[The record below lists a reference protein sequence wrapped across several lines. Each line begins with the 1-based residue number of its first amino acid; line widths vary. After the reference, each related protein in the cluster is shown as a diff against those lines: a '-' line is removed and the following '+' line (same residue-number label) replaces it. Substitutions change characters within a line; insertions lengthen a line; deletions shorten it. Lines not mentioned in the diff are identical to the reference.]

1 MRASTIIPIL
11 LAITMFRVAQAAP
24 DSTVLPHKLTVA
36 PEVKQAF
43 QASDAIELQEVTGT
57 APSFQVGGT
66 YRIRGVCRQ
75 QTLKHALLYVGN
87 TAEAGADAIAPV
99 AGSSLYK
106 TLPSGST
113 AFDCTFTLLRP
124 GILHVTIY
132 DADNRDEHHT
142 AHEGVY
148 LGDVVFKH

>member
-1 MRASTIIPIL
+1 MKVSTTIL
-11 LAITMFRVAQAAP
+11 VFLTVTMFSVAQAAP
-24 DSTVLPHKLTVA
+24 DAAVLSHKLTVT
-36 PEVKQAF
+36 PEIKQTF

-75 QTLKHALLYVGN
+75 QTLKHALLYIGN

-99 AGSSLYK
+99 AGSSLYR
-106 TLPSGST
+106 TLPNGST

-132 DADNRDEHHT
+132 DADNHDEHNT
-142 AHEGVY
+142 VHEGVY
-148 LGDVVFKH
+148 LGDVVFGH